1 MERKLERC
9 IRLRFVSLCT
19 CVCTCMS
26 MCGNDLP
33 SFDQNK
39 TSIDRRKKKNKIFLF
54 AVVNTSL
61 GAFARWKAPSIP
73 RWTTM
78 TKRATSK
85 NAMPASVAAMV
96 RAFAWFCFE
105 VLRLCFAGLVV
116 I

>member
-1 MERKLERC
+1 
-9 IRLRFVSLCT
+9 
-19 CVCTCMS
+19 

-39 TSIDRRKKKNKIFLF
+39 TSIDRRKKNKIFLF

-78 TKRATSK
+78 TKRTTSK

-105 VLRLCFAGLVV
+105 VLRLRVCFAGLVV